1 MEFLNFLNEETR
13 GVYPEEKIVIQTLKC
28 MIVMSL
34 YYFQAIRML
43 NRNIKAIGNA
53 VGIGEIIL
61 LNLNL

>member
-1 MEFLNFLNEETR
+1 MEFLNFLNQETR
-13 GVYPEEKIVIQTLKC
+13 GAYPKEKIVIQTLKC

-34 YYFQAIRML
+34 YYFQAICML

-53 VGIGEIIL
+53 VVIGEIIL